1 MEVIRKLWLITEVLK
16 SYSHNS
22 LFLFGFIIDK
32 VLLVLYCK
40 VLLYIFEKY
49 SPKDLMEDNEE
60 NKI

>member
-1 MEVIRKLWLITEVLK
+1 MWLITEVLK
-16 SYSHNS
+16 SYSHKS

-49 SPKDLMEDNEE
+49 SPKDLMEGNEE